1 MIWDLPLSW
10 ALGST
15 FCFLILII
23 ELGFPETNQIV
34 VLQTLSLKQAVLEWI
49 WGFYGGYRFSAI
61 GIPPNDW
68 AIHIGDELALQGRSS
83 KPAQRRCHCANY
95 LPFYVN
101 EISSRMEVYQQRI
114 YKVLRFGHPPGRFE
128 T

>member
-68 AIHIGDELALQGRSS
+68 AVQILKACTAALPLCQLLTILC
-83 KPAQRRCHCANY
+83 QRNLVKDGGLPTAN
-95 LPFYVN
+95 L
-101 EISSRMEVYQQRI
+101 
-114 YKVLRFGHPPGRFE
+114 
-128 T
+128 